1 MTIVT
6 RILAPLTTIA
16 LVAGAV
22 LVPSMSA
29 SAADPKTGEISGRVS
44 GGAYADVAAASLGD
58 DAAVILMKWTSA
70 KGWTFVDDAA
80 TDGLGDYEFSG
91 LAAGTYGLTFMSSLP
106 VGPWIAEVWNNVPF
120 YDNPGIE
127 PTKIDLPEGSTF
139 EANAHLTRE
148 ASISG
153 VVTGSENPGVAL
165 VGITVRAF
173 NVDTGAFS
181 DLSATQYGDEG
192 FTIRHLSAG
201 TYKLQFVD
209 ENGLH
214 SSEWFGDADTV
225 EAAAGFTVA
234 AGDAV
239 VDADAEL
246 ALGGVISG
254 TVTKTTGGAIA
265 TLVRAY
271 DGENNVV
278 ASTTTSAAGVYSFA
292 GLATGDYRIGF
303 SSAPSATKIIPEF
316 YNDSET
322 LADADVIEVAEGE
335 TVTANAAVLVA
346 KKFTTAPKPVIAG
359 TAKVGK
365 KLTAKAGEWKP
376 TNATLSYAW
385 VSKGITVGTSSSY
398 TIAPADLGSTIALKV
413 TANKAGY
420 APVTKTSKSTAK
432 VAKGTITAPKQKL
445 TGTAKVGST
454 LTAVVGGWKP
464 ASATLSYKWL
474 RDGKVIAGQSG
485 ATYTLAAADK
495 GKKVSVKVT
504 GSAPGYASASVK
516 SALKKI
522 GAGVLAPAT
531 APVVTGTAKVGETLT
546 ATSADWAPVG
556 TVVTFQWNADKKP
569 IKGATGLTLVVPGS
583 VAGKK
588 LTLTATG
595 KKSGYTTVT
604 KTSVPTVAVAK
615 AALVPGSA
623 PVMTGAELAAPGTVL
638 TATAA
643 GWQPEA
649 TLTFQWLRDGVAI
662 KGATK
667 PAYTVGLSDRGHVVT
682 VSLTATRTGY
692 TTLTATGAD
701 SRTVVPVSLSVD
713 DDYSDSIENDY
724 FAVYVY
730 GTSPKKVKVAGG
742 EVFVFTAAPG
752 FFDYA
757 DVEAGAVWVK
767 GEKSGSK
774 ALSLTVSPDG
784 STATV
789 KVPTGSTLAT
799 MKAKKK
805 AGYDVTMQLAMLND
819 DSDYLEVIGVKT
831 SVYF

>member
-29 SAADPKTGEISGRVS
+29 SAADPTTGEISGRVS
-44 GGAYADVAAASLGD
+44 GEAYADVPESTIGD
-58 DAAVILMKWTSA
+58 DASVMLMKWTAS
-70 KGWTFVDDAA
+70 KGWTYADVAECDA
-80 TDGLGDYEFSG
+80 LGNYEFTG
-91 LAAGTYGLTFMSSLP
+91 LAQGTYGLTFMPSLAT
-106 VGPWIAEVWNNVPF
+106 GPWITEMWNNVAF
-120 YDNPGIE
+120 YDNTGTA
-127 PTKIDLPEGSTF
+127 PTKIDLPAGAQF
-139 EANAHLTRE
+139 EANAQLTRG

-153 VVTGSENPGVAL
+153 VVTGSEDPGIAL
-165 VGITVRAF
+165 DSVEVRAF
-173 NVDTGAFS
+173 NVSTGKFS
-181 DLSATQYGDEG
+181 DISAAQYSDAG

-201 TYKLQFVD
+201 TYTLQFID
-209 ENGLH
+209 QDGLH
-214 SSEWFGDADTV
+214 VSEWFDDAGSSD
-225 EAAAGFTVA
+225 AAATFTIA
-234 AGDAV
+234 AGDEV
-239 VDADAEL
+239 LDVDAEL
-246 ALGGVISG
+246 ALGGSISG
-254 TVTKTTGGAIA
+254 AVTKTTGGAIA

-271 DGENNVV
+271 DEENAVV
-278 ASTTTSAAGVYSFA
+278 ASTTANAAGVYSFA

-335 TVTANAAVLVA
+335 TVTANADVLVA
-346 KKFTTAPKPVIAG
+346 KKFTTAPKPVVAG

-385 VSKGITVGTSSSY
+385 VIKGVTVGTSSSY
-398 TIAPADLGSTIALKV
+398 TIAPADLGSTIALTV
-413 TANKAGY
+413 TATKAGY
-420 APVTKTSKSTAK
+420 APLTKTSKSTAK
-432 VAKGTITAPKQKL
+432 VAKGTVTAPKQKL
-445 TGTAKVGST
+445 TGTTKVGST
-454 LTAVVGGWKP
+454 LTAVVGAWKP

-504 GSAPGYASASVK
+504 GAAPGYVSASVK

-522 GAGVLAPAT
+522 GAGVLAPAS

-569 IKGATGLTLVVPGS
+569 ITGATGLTLVVPGS

-595 KKSGYTTVT
+595 KKSGYTTLT
-604 KTSVPTVAVAK
+604 KTSASTVAVAK

-623 PVMTGAELAAPGTVL
+623 PVMTGADLAAPGTVL

-649 TLTFQWLRDGVAI
+649 TLTFQWLRDGVVI

-667 PAYTVGLSDRGHVVT
+667 TAYTVGLSDRGHMVT

-692 TTLTATGAD
+692 TTLTAVSAD
-701 SRTVVPVSLSVD
+701 SRTVVPVSLSVN

-724 FAVYVY
+724 FAIYVY

-752 FFDYA
+752 FFDNA

-767 GEKSGSK
+767 GAKSGSK
-774 ALSLTVSPDG
+774 TLSLTVSPDG

-805 AGYDVTMQLAMLND
+805 AGYDVTMQLAMINE
-819 DSDYLEVIGVKT
+819 DSDTLEVIGVTT